1 MIFCLV
7 LRYLA
12 YLCLFSSFPFP
23 SLPSEWLSDRHFS
36 TETMSFCQGVD
47 GPTENP
53 DACLGSGLRSFFFY
67 NWQDHKTCQLF
78 EIDRWKVN
86 EIELHYN
93 NFTREDLTNK
103 FRDSYLF
110 VKLFN
115 LLWYCKSNRVSHM
128 VTRTFPPLFSLQS
141 FFLLLHFLFVLAV
154 GEQ

>member
-23 SLPSEWLSDRHFS
+23 SLRMTLWQTFFHWDHEFLSRS
-36 TETMSFCQGVD
+36 RWTNWKPRCMSWVRPQV
-47 GPTENP
+47 
-53 DACLGSGLRSFFFY
+53 FFFLY
-67 NWQDHKTCQLF
+67 NWQDHNTCQLF

-115 LLWYCKSNRVSHM
+115 LLWYCKSNSVSHM